1 MVFCSETRNLNCGIP
16 EIKSKKDGILDR
28 KRYSFFKCGRFKPRT
43 HNFRLYD
50 YRVSKKQLLIRAIPF
65 FERLFG
71 APFSSSVFDV
81 PISVINF
88 DIFWRRNSADI
99 VFFSIISLASLE
111 FNPR

>member
-65 FERLFG
+65 FKRLFG
-71 APFSSSVFDV
+71 APFSLRMN
-81 PISVINF
+81 PT
-88 DIFWRRNSADI
+88 DIFFPTEKKNKKIARWHKMDKSVLFRVPKQKKI
-99 VFFSIISLASLE
+99 
-111 FNPR
+111 